1 MGWDELRRFLAK
13 ANNWTGQQT
22 FSGPVGIGT
31 TSPPFQLTQQSIA
44 ANESATLGAEL
55 LTANGWTSAGW
66 TGDFAT
72 GWIQTTGNT
81 TALTNTLAAI
91 VGYKY
96 QITYTVT
103 GTTGG
108 SFTVTFGGQSIAGII
123 ATGAFGPTA
132 TTTGTLSITPTD
144 TFNGTIVISIKRI
157 TAASIPTYAILDN
170 TGISNLEFRSSL
182 NSLYNTFLGKGSG
195 AYNTTGYNNSAMGM
209 QALYSN
215 TTGYQNSAMGMYA
228 LYSNATGYQNSA
240 MGVYAL
246 RFNTTGYFNSAMG
259 VTALYSNTT
268 GYQNSAMG
276 MNAGR
281 YISGGAVNQTSNNSV
296 YLGYDTKA
304 LADGDTNEIVI
315 GASAIGIGSNTVVLG
330 NDSIVTTA
338 LKGKVGIGLT
348 NPSTLL
354 ELLGANDSTVQT
366 IKINADQA
374 GITAADTFIDFRST
388 TGSEGSIAGT
398 ATAGVIAY
406 NTFTGSHYTQVID
419 KDRSELNPGMLL
431 EIIEGGLVFP
441 EQKRMEEET
450 YEEEEYD
457 LDANAKSITRTRLV
471 EKTYQAA
478 PKEQLFA
485 TCICKNKGSK
495 AAVGVYGGTDKEGR
509 DLVLSLGTGII
520 WVSNKGLNLEI
531 GDFLISSDVAG
542 CAEKQADDVYRNST
556 VAKTTEKVVWLG
568 NEQKRQIKCIYTGG

>member
-1 MGWDELRRFLAK
+1 MTMGWDELKRFLAQ
-13 ANNWTGQQT
+13 ANIWTGQQT

-44 ANESATLGAEL
+44 ANESATLSAEL
-55 LTANGWTSAGW
+55 LTANGWTSDGW

-72 GWIQTTGNT
+72 GWIHTTGNT
-81 TALTNTLAAI
+81 TALTNTLAAT

-103 GTTGG
+103 GRTAG
-108 SFTVTFGGQSIAGII
+108 SFTIAFGGQSIAGII

-132 TTTGTLSITPTD
+132 LTTATLSITPTTD
-144 TFNGTIVISIKRI
+144 FDGKIVISIKRI
-157 TAASIPTYAILDN
+157 TGVSTPTYAILDN
-170 TGISNLEFRSSL
+170 TGTSNIEIRSSL
-182 NSLYNTFLGKGSG
+182 NTLNNTFLGKGSG
-195 AYNTTGYNNSAMGM
+195 AYNTTGYSNSAVGVRALYSNTTGYSNSAVGM

-215 TTGYQNSAMGMYA
+215 TTGYSNSATGM
-228 LYSNATGYQNSA
+228 Q
-240 MGVYAL
+240 
-246 RFNTTGYFNSAMG
+246 
-259 VTALYSNTT
+259 
-268 GYQNSAMG
+268 
-276 MNAGR
+276 AGR
-281 YISGGAVNQTSNNSV
+281 YISGGGTNQTSNNSV
-296 YLGYDTKA
+296 YLGYDTRA

-354 ELLGANDSTVQT
+354 ELLGADNTTVQT

-419 KDRSELNPGMLL
+419 KDRSELKPGMLL
-431 EIIEGGLVFP
+431 EIIEGDLVFP

-457 LDANAKSITRTRLV
+457 LDANDEKIMLESIDGDLTYKTKSITRTRLV

>member
-1 MGWDELRRFLAK
+1 MTMGWDELKRFLAQ
-13 ANNWTGQQT
+13 ANIWTGQQT

-44 ANESATLGAEL
+44 ANESATLSAEL
-55 LTANGWTSAGW
+55 LTANGWTSDGW

-72 GWIQTTGNT
+72 GWIHTTGNT
-81 TALTNTLAAI
+81 TALTNTLAAT

-103 GTTGG
+103 GRTAG
-108 SFTVTFGGQSIAGII
+108 SFTIAFGGQSIAGII

-132 TTTGTLSITPTD
+132 LTTATLSITPTTD
-144 TFNGTIVISIKRI
+144 FDGKIVISIKRI
-157 TAASIPTYAILDN
+157 TGVSTPTYAILDN
-170 TGISNLEFRSSL
+170 TGTSNIEIRSSL
-182 NSLYNTFLGKGSG
+182 NTLNNTFLGKGSG
-195 AYNTTGYNNSAMGM
+195 AYNTTGNQNSAIGMRALYSNTTGYSNSAVGM

-215 TTGYQNSAMGMYA
+215 TTGYSNSATGM
-228 LYSNATGYQNSA
+228 Q
-240 MGVYAL
+240 
-246 RFNTTGYFNSAMG
+246 
-259 VTALYSNTT
+259 
-268 GYQNSAMG
+268 
-276 MNAGR
+276 AGR
-281 YISGGAVNQTSNNSV
+281 YISGGGTNQTSNNSV
-296 YLGYDTKA
+296 YLGYDTRA

-354 ELLGANDSTVQT
+354 ELLGADNTTVQT

-419 KDRSELNPGMLL
+419 KDRSELKPGMLL
-431 EIIEGGLVFP
+431 EIIEGDLVFP

-457 LDANAKSITRTRLV
+457 LDANDEKIMLESIDGDLTYKTKSITRTRLV

>member
-1 MGWDELRRFLAK
+1 
-13 ANNWTGQQT
+13 
-22 FSGPVGIGT
+22 
-31 TSPPFQLTQQSIA
+31 
-44 ANESATLGAEL
+44 
-55 LTANGWTSAGW
+55 
-66 TGDFAT
+66 
-72 GWIQTTGNT
+72 
-81 TALTNTLAAI
+81 
-91 VGYKY
+91 
-96 QITYTVT
+96 
-103 GTTGG
+103 
-108 SFTVTFGGQSIAGII
+108 
-123 ATGAFGPTA
+123 
-132 TTTGTLSITPTD
+132 
-144 TFNGTIVISIKRI
+144 
-157 TAASIPTYAILDN
+157 
-170 TGISNLEFRSSL
+170 
-182 NSLYNTFLGKGSG
+182 
-195 AYNTTGYNNSAMGM
+195 M
-209 QALYSN
+209 Q
-215 TTGYQNSAMGMYA
+215 
-228 LYSNATGYQNSA
+228 
-240 MGVYAL
+240 
-246 RFNTTGYFNSAMG
+246 
-259 VTALYSNTT
+259 
-268 GYQNSAMG
+268 
-276 MNAGR
+276 AGR
-281 YISGGAVNQTSNNSV
+281 YISGGGTNQTSNNSV
-296 YLGYDTKA
+296 YLGYDTRA

-354 ELLGANDSTVQT
+354 ELLGADNTTVQT

-419 KDRSELNPGMLL
+419 KDRSELKPGMLL
-431 EIIEGGLVFP
+431 EIIEGDLVFP

-457 LDANAKSITRTRLV
+457 LDANDEKIMLESIDGDLTYKTKSITRTRLV